1 MRIKRFNE
9 SLTVREYTN
18 ISNGL
23 NDAITYGDKLDKDT
37 MNNYFDSITYLK
49 YHIIKLMKMLGSN
62 IIPTSQVD
70 KNVISEFME
79 LIMKYKSR
87 LTVDISIDQEL
98 FDIMN
103 YLKSVKRSIYIYTEL
118 QDLIESPDYKVNLSN
133 QTTQYLDDGK
143 ITYTFDINI
152 FPKSDGWYN
161 FTFKNLEELITDI
174 NAIKHRFSEIT
185 ITHMLLTDMRI
196 KFKTLV
202 VDIP

>member
-9 SLTVREYTN
+9 SLTVQEYTN

-23 NDAITYGDKLDKDT
+23 NDAIAYGDKLDKDT
-37 MNNYFDSITYLK
+37 MSNYFDSITYLK

-79 LIMKYKSR
+79 LMMKYKSR
-87 LTVDISIDQEL
+87 STVDI
-98 FDIMN
+98 IMN

-143 ITYTFDINI
+143 VTYTFDINI

-185 ITHMLLTDMRI
+185 ITHMLLTDIRI